1 MKKKERKIAIKKQI
15 LTLRFISI
23 FLFVFIVTLFFVLT
37 DSSLFQPKVN
47 EETFKYI
54 SFNNRNTTDML
65 QINDIKRM
73 SDDRGKSNK
82 NKKFIE
88 FSATGEK
95 NLDYDVILYPIINAI
110 DYKYIKYSITNQKK
124 LIIDTLEDKEKSED
138 GGIIIYQGKIKENQ
152 LRTLRLWI
160 SKDYVKKVESNS
172 FEVRIKSRGEK

>member
-15 LTLRFISI
+15 LTLRFISV

-124 LIIDTLEDKEKSED
+124 LIIMATKNFIIIKQIYTLKKTID
-138 GGIIIYQGKIKENQ
+138 IIIYYMI
-152 LRTLRLWI
+152 
-160 SKDYVKKVESNS
+160 YFKK
-172 FEVRIKSRGEK
+172 KMM